1 MPELDFS
8 SVSNFSLWA
17 YVIVFVGGIVTSIG
31 PCNIA
36 MIPLVIAFVGGQ
48 KDISRGRSLAL
59 SSAFALGLAVTLMIL
74 GVVASVVGG
83 MLGGNSRVWYYIVA
97 AVCIVMGLQWVGVF
111 SLPLPDWAGRSRE
124 KIQRRGVL
132 GALLLGLASGLVASG
147 CATPA
152 LAAILTL
159 VMSEGAIAYGASLLL
174 VYGLGRGVPIVL
186 FGTFAG
192 LLKLI
197 PQMMRWTARLEQ
209 VSGVLMIGI
218 GLYFLWAA

>member
-1 MPELDFS
+1 MEFDFTT
-8 SVSNFSLWA
+8 VADFSLWA
-17 YVIVFVGGIVTSIG
+17 YVLTFAGGILTSIG

-48 KDISRGRSLAL
+48 KNIGRGRSLAL
-59 SSAFALGLAVTLMIL
+59 SCAFALGLAVTLMAL
-74 GVVASVVGG
+74 GVIAALVGG
-83 MLGGNSRVWYYIVA
+83 MLGGNSRLWYYLVA

-111 SLPLPDWAGRSRE
+111 TLPLPDWGAGTRE
-124 KIQRRGVL
+124 RIKQKGLL

-159 VMSEGAIAYGASLLL
+159 VMSKGAIVYGASLLL

-192 LLKLI
+192 LIKLI
-197 PQMMRWTARLEQ
+197 PRLMQWTSRLEQ
-209 VSGVLMIGI
+209 ASGVLMIGI
-218 GLYFLWAA
+218 GLYFIWIA

>member
-1 MPELDFS
+1 MELDFS

-17 YVIVFVGGIVTSIG
+17 YLVVFVGGIVTSIG

-48 KDISRGRSLAL
+48 KDIGRGRSLAL

-74 GVVASVVGG
+74 GVVASIVGG
-83 MLGGNSRVWYYIVA
+83 MIGGNTRVWYYIVA

-111 SLPLPDWAGRSRE
+111 SLPLPDLAGRSRE
-124 KIQRRGVL
+124 KIQHRGVL

-192 LLKLI
+192 LIRLI